1 MLRSSPSAPLLPPAK
16 AAKTLNA
23 SLSADLLASCDA
35 EALRQQQQDD
45 NPPRRLQGFAITDL
59 LPENQSKAKS
69 QMNSLSPVRSTGS
82 HGLRSSHQSSSDQ
95 YIQALE
101 KPENVELFAYAS
113 ALCHRVTGRYMPKQL
128 LQQDEEAQR
137 AEIERI
143 QRDPDVL
150 EAIASIQTLSTQ
162 FKRVAQ
168 DTMGHRKELGHAL
181 FRIEESYLKLFEK
194 LLEISLRLYWR
205 YEHEREAERC
215 EDKATIDYWKQQ
227 HSDKSDECT
236 TLKTIVA
243 SKEILLRTQQ
253 ISLADMERQ
262 RRELQHELHDQRRL
276 ETDLRELRRQ
286 GEQSRTQGRDAQA
299 ELAQLQEKYDAMVVY
314 ERNQQEEVR
323 RKSQWRR

>member
-1 MLRSSPSAPLLPPAK
+1 MLRSSPSAPLPPPAK

-45 NPPRRLQGFAITDL
+45 NPPCRLQGFAVTDL
-59 LPENQSKAKS
+59 LLPETQARAKP

-82 HGLRSSHQSSSDQ
+82 HGPRSSHQNSSDQ

-128 LQQDEEAQR
+128 LQQDDAAQR

-150 EAIASIQTLSTQ
+150 EAIASVQTLSTQ

-181 FRIEESYLKLFEK
+181 FRIEESYLKLFER
-194 LLEISLRLYWR
+194 LLEISLRMYWR
-205 YEHEREAERC
+205 YEHEREAERR
-215 EDKATIDYWKQQ
+215 EDKATIAYWKQQ

-243 SKEILLRTQQ
+243 SKEILFRTQQ

-262 RRELQHELHDQRRL
+262 RRELQHELHDQRQL

-286 GEQSRTQGRDAQA
+286 GEQLRTQGREVEV

-314 ERNQQEEVR
+314 ERNQQEEV
-323 RKSQWRR
+323 